1 MSAPNSHGACHD
13 LALGPVPKQNARSEE
28 REGVP
33 PTPARARAIRSPAPT
48 EPPSSRSSPTTIN
61 PPQAR
66 ASRALQVSQARRR
79 PQVSRITLFVE
90 LPDRRPDRFGRPAR
104 RPRPRTPPSFRLI
117 GLIYARGGWPNPR
130 ARSSRTPERPQRA
143 SPALRS
149 PPPLSKQGHL
159 GRIPFPAVAVAAPPD
174 ARLPFLFPHDAA
186 MDPTTTRRT
195 RRTSTSCTRC
205 CAWSATRRRMP
216 RSTRIPRSRRG
227 IESQTRR
234 RASRRTPRSSR
245 RKTFR
250 IRVAR
255 RSIGRCSSA
264 AGSSWRRVGSLTGRR
279 MRFSTTR
286 SFRASA
292 RGWRRLAT
300 APTSPARGRS

>member
-1 MSAPNSHGACHD
+1 MTRRRKRPKPRRSPSSATSSRCECTTPSRAGCRRTRSFSRARRGIPSFMRAETALMSAPNSHGSSFAC
-13 LALGPVPKQNARSEE
+13 AAGIPSA
-28 REGVP
+28 
-33 PTPARARAIRSPAPT
+33 
-48 EPPSSRSSPTTIN
+48 PSSP
-61 PPQAR
+61 
-66 ASRALQVSQARRR
+66 
-79 PQVSRITLFVE
+79 
-90 LPDRRPDRFGRPAR
+90 
-104 RPRPRTPPSFRLI
+104 
-117 GLIYARGGWPNPR
+117 
-130 ARSSRTPERPQRA
+130 
-143 SPALRS
+143 
-149 PPPLSKQGHL
+149 
-159 GRIPFPAVAVAAPPD
+159 
-174 ARLPFLFPHDAA
+174 A

-216 RSTRIPRSRRG
+216 RSTRILPRSRRR